1 MSPEKLKELRNKIN
15 SKDYLDFAIN
25 NLANAMS
32 EDLVMD
38 PEFTEYSGEK
48 HTNDVRKLLNI
59 DNL

>member
-48 HTNDVRKLLNI
+48 HVNDVRKLLNI